1 MRVRLPAV
9 SWRIVASA
17 ALGLVCV
24 LALLGVVG
32 AQFSNGNRATSKATQ
47 ATLSS
52 RGSASMMGTVDLR
65 NLPAMKAGQ
74 TTSAPGHASR
84 DRMTQ
89 QQRAAYNAQAQR
101 GVNLPKAP
109 SNGSQ
114 STSSASTDPKFLGGA
129 IVPPLLVNA
138 DTIVSQAPDVAN
150 PPDMALATDL
160 SYVMAGID
168 ANIGIYRASNAT
180 LAYGPYTAD
189 SFFQPVKH
197 AGDTFSD
204 PQMNYDVM
212 RDHWIVTYLEWT
224 PGGLSYLDIAVS
236 TSNSPTQPSPG
247 AQYHEFQIPT
257 TFLGSN
263 TACDYQTLG
272 IEYYSLTVTCVEFD
286 TSNVF
291 KGNTTIVFDKNS
303 LLNSN
308 TATYY
313 TFNNAVNTS
322 LNTCGGPC
330 PAFRLSPA
338 IEDGVQDS
346 EFIVATDTGYGVTS
360 SNLTLCAL
368 TNLNNVST
376 TAPTLTCGLNNLGLS
391 YADPLPAQQ
400 IPWLSNHP
408 SFTVGLGTK
417 QIYFKAGRLFVS
429 FTSAF
434 TSQDGAGDAPV
445 WAEVQPQLST
455 QAAHSPQWVNGA
467 LIAQAS
473 TFFFKAGA
481 YSYNPVLI
489 GTDEDDLLLT
499 FNRTDPTLTNSQIV
513 WTGRKAT
520 DAPNV
525 MGQDAGTF
533 SYKTL
538 GGGVGGEYVAAAHW
552 SDYAACAVPLNSV
565 TRGKVWCAGAFAGDN
580 NPYAWVSLIYEL
592 RLE

>member
-1 MRVRLPAV
+1 M
-9 SWRIVASA
+9 
-17 ALGLVCV
+17 
-24 LALLGVVG
+24 
-32 AQFSNGNRATSKATQ
+32 
-47 ATLSS
+47 
-52 RGSASMMGTVDLR
+52 
-65 NLPAMKAGQ
+65 
-74 TTSAPGHASR
+74 
-84 DRMTQ
+84 
-89 QQRAAYNAQAQR
+89 
-101 GVNLPKAP
+101 
-109 SNGSQ
+109 
-114 STSSASTDPKFLGGA
+114 
-129 IVPPLLVNA
+129 PPLLLNA
-138 DTIVSQAPDVAN
+138 PTFTSQLSNATS

-168 ANIGIYRASNAT
+168 AAVGIYRATNGA

-189 SFFQPVKH
+189 SFFQPIRH
-197 AGDTFSD
+197 ANDTFSD

-212 RDHWIVTYLEWT
+212 RDRWIVTYLEWT

-236 TSNSPTQPSPG
+236 TSNSPTQPAPG

-257 TFLGSN
+257 TFLGSD

-291 KGNTTIVFDKNS
+291 KGNTTIVLDKNS
-303 LLNSN
+303 LLSSN

-322 LNTCGGPC
+322 LNTCSGPC
-330 PAFRLSPA
+330 PDFRLSPA
-338 IEDGVQDS
+338 IEDGVQDG

-368 TNLNNVST
+368 MNLNNVST
-376 TAPTLTCGLNNLGLS
+376 TAPTLTCGLNNLGVS

-400 IPWLSNHP
+400 FGGHP
-408 SFTVGLGTK
+408 DFTVGLGTK
-417 QIYFKAGRLFVS
+417 QIYYKAGRLFVS

-445 WAEVQPQLST
+445 WVEVQPHLST
-455 QAAHSPQWVNGA
+455 LASHSPQWVHGA

-473 TFFFKAGA
+473 TFFFIARA
-481 YSYNPVLI
+481 YSYNPTLM
-489 GTDEDDLLLT
+489 GTDEGDMLLT
-499 FNRTDPTLTNSQIV
+499 FNQTNPTPNHTSNSLII

-520 DAPNV
+520 DAPNT

-533 SYKTL
+533 SYKSF
-538 GGGVGGEYVAAAHW
+538 GAIGSEYVAASHW

-565 TRGKVWCAGAFAGDN
+565 TRGKVWCAGDFAGEDPSH
-580 NPYAWVSLIYEL
+580 NPTWSTWIYDL

>member
-1 MRVRLPAV
+1 MRVRLPAA
-9 SWRIVASA
+9 SWRIAASVVIS
-17 ALGLVCV
+17 LVCV
-24 LALLGVVG
+24 LALLGAVG
-32 AQFSNGNRATSKATQ
+32 AQFSNGNRATSKATL
-47 ATLSS
+47 ANVSS
-52 RGSASMMGTVDLR
+52 QGSARMMGTVDLR
-65 NLPAMKAGQ
+65 KLSAMTAGQ
-74 TTSAPGHASR
+74 TASGSGHVTR

-89 QQRAAYNAQAQR
+89 QQRSAYWAQAQR
-101 GVNLPKAP
+101 GVNMPKAP
-109 SNGSQ
+109 STTQ
-114 STSSASTDPKFLGGA
+114 KTPSTDPKFLGGA
-129 IVPPLLVNA
+129 IVPPILLNA
-138 DTIVSQAPDVAN
+138 PTFTSQLSNATS

-168 ANIGIYRASNAT
+168 AAVGIYRATNGA

-189 SFFQPVKH
+189 SFFQPIRH
-197 AGDTFSD
+197 ANDTFSD

-212 RDHWIVTYLEWT
+212 RDRWIVTYLEWT

-257 TFLGSN
+257 TFLGSD

-291 KGNTTIVFDKNS
+291 KGNTTIVLDKNS

-322 LNTCGGPC
+322 LNTCSGPC
-330 PAFRLSPA
+330 PALRLSPA
-338 IEDGVQDS
+338 IEDGVQDG
-346 EFIVATDTGYGVTS
+346 EFIVATDIGYGVTS

-376 TAPTLTCGLNNLGLS
+376 TAPTLTCGLNNLGVS

-400 IPWLSNHP
+400 FGGHP
-408 SFTVGLGTK
+408 DFTVGLGTK
-417 QIYFKAGRLFVS
+417 QIYYKAGRLFVS

-455 QAAHSPQWVNGA
+455 LASHSPQWVNGA

-473 TFFFKAGA
+473 TFFFIAGA
-481 YSYNPVLI
+481 YSYTPTLM
-489 GTDEDDLLLT
+489 GTDEGDMLLT
-499 FNRTDPTLTNSQIV
+499 FNQTNPTINHTINSQIV

-533 SYKTL
+533 SYKSF
-538 GGGVGGEYVAAAHW
+538 GAIGSEYVAASHW

-565 TRGKVWCAGAFAGDN
+565 TRGKVWCAGDFAGEDPSH
-580 NPYAWVSLIYEL
+580 NPTWSTWIYEL
-592 RLE
+592 RME